1 MKKLKVSK
9 KEYQTLNP
17 QINNEIKNIGR
28 SLTQIINQLFL
39 INVVCVSQ
47 NTKGIRHGYKSKH
60 NITCKNEVIL
70 LMITDGITSNHKGDF

>member
-9 KEYQTLNP
+9 KEYQALNP

-47 NTKGIRHGYKSKH
+47 NTKGIRHGYKLKH

-70 LMITDGITSNHKGDF
+70 LMIADGITSNHKGDF